1 MAPRPYWKGN
11 LRLSLVTCPIELHSA
26 TSEKETVSFNQLN
39 KRTGNRIKYQK
50 VDANTGEE
58 VTSDDIVKA
67 YQFEK
72 DSYVQFEPE
81 ELESIALDSNH
92 TIDIVSFVPDSEI
105 DDLYYNAP
113 YYIVPGEQDHAAE
126 AFAVIREALSE
137 KGMVG
142 IGRVVFR
149 SREHMIALRPRGKGM
164 VGTTLLYPYEIK
176 KEAPLFVEIP
186 DIKIDREMLGMAHQL
201 IKSKQGHFE
210 PQKFEDR
217 YEAALRD
224 LIAKKQKGA
233 TIHTAAPAKAATN
246 VVNLMDALRKS
257 LSEGGG
263 AATTKKAAT
272 GKSKAKSDELRR
284 QPQFKFPI
292 EGGKAKQGKEA
303 KVVKEAAAPVAR
315 VKPKRKSA

>member
-1 MAPRPYWKGN
+1 
-11 LRLSLVTCPIELHSA
+11 
-26 TSEKETVSFNQLN
+26 
-39 KRTGNRIKYQK
+39 
-50 VDANTGEE
+50 
-58 VTSDDIVKA
+58 
-67 YQFEK
+67 
-72 DSYVQFEPE
+72 
-81 ELESIALDSNH
+81 
-92 TIDIVSFVPDSEI
+92 
-105 DDLYYNAP
+105 
-113 YYIVPGEQDHAAE
+113 
-126 AFAVIREALSE
+126 
-137 KGMVG
+137 MVG

-164 VGTTLLYPYEIK
+164 VGTTLLYPYEVK
-176 KEAPLFVEIP
+176 KEAPLFVEVP

-257 LSEGGG
+257 LADGGG
-263 AATTKKAAT
+263 AAGAKKSAT
-272 GKSKAKSDELRR
+272 GKSKAKPDDLRR

-315 VKPKRKSA
+315 TKPKRKSA

>member
-1 MAPRPYWKGN
+1 MAARPYWKGN

-26 TSEKETVSFNQLN
+26 TSEKDKISFNQLN
-39 KRTGNRIKYQK
+39 KRTGNRIKYKK
-50 VDANTGEE
+50 VDASTNEE
-58 VTSDDIVKA
+58 VPSEDIVKA
-67 YQFEK
+67 FQFEK
-72 DSYVQFEPE
+72 DSYVQFEPD
-81 ELESIALDSNH
+81 ELEEIALDTNH

-105 DDLYYNAP
+105 DELYYNTP
-113 YYIVPGEQDHAAE
+113 YYILPGEQDHAAE
-126 AFAVIREALSE
+126 AFSVIREALNE

-164 VGTTLLYPYEIK
+164 VGTTLLYPYEVK

-201 IKSKQGHFE
+201 MKSKQGHFQ

-217 YEAALRD
+217 YETALRE
-224 LIAKKQKGA
+224 LVEKKLKGA

-246 VVNLMDALRKS
+246 VVNLMDALRRS
-257 LSEGGG
+257 LSEGGT
-263 AATTKKAAT
+263 AKSETAKKGPA
-272 GKSKAKSDELRR
+272 GKSKAKPDDLRR

-292 EGGKAKQGKEA
+292 EGGKAKQGKE
-303 KVVKEAAAPVAR
+303 KEVAAPVAR
-315 VKPKRKSA
+315 SKPKRKSA